1 MDALSSKNRFRFED
15 AMIKKPVR
23 ACGNSVCPP
32 IARAL
37 VAANVGELVAM
48 ERMER
53 AA

>member
-1 MDALSSKNRFRFED
+1 MSLNLGGLATLSS
-15 AMIKKPVR
+15 IT
-23 ACGNSVCPP
+23 VCPP